1 MDVTRRQVWIR
12 AALLVGLAYFLIGR
26 VFAAPTTNQH
36 LWRLAAW
43 VLSGAVYAAQIW
55 YEHFRLRSPPRS
67 TALHVALAV
76 AIGAF
81 LLALAGMIHSLLTG
95 SSLRPAW
102 LLALIIWPVVTAAPA
117 FLVAFVAA
125 AGLPRLTRNSNAG

>member
-1 MDVTRRQVWIR
+1 MDATRRRAWIR

-26 VFAAPTTNQH
+26 VFAAPATNQH

-67 TALHVALAV
+67 TALHAALAV

-81 LLALAGMIHSLLTG
+81 LLALAGMIRSLSTE
-95 SSLRPAW
+95 SLRPAW
-102 LLALIIWPVVTAAPA
+102 LLALVIWPAVTAAPA

-125 AGLPRLTRNSNAG
+125 AVLARLTRNPNAG